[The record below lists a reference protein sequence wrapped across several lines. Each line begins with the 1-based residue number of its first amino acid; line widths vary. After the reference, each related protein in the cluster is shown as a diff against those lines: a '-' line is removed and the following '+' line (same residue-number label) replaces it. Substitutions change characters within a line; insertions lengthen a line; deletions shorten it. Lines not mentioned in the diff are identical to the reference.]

1 MPTAVDAAPGD
12 ERFDLRGRLG
22 AGGMGTV
29 YRAYDRRLGREVAL
43 KILRQA
49 SGRDLFRFKREFRA
63 LADIV
68 HPNLAS
74 LHELHTT
81 GDEWYF
87 TMDLVEGVDFL
98 AWVRGA
104 PTGPDSADSVT
115 VDAPV
120 GAAVP
125 TVGAAVPTASEPAPV
140 VDRGRLEAAFA
151 QLVEGVYALHV
162 AGKLHRDLK
171 PSNVLVTADGRV
183 VLLDFGLISDV
194 ATGGDLTHEHAAV
207 GTPAYMAPEQ
217 AADWPLD
224 ETCDWY
230 AVGVMLYEALTG
242 RRPFVGPAE
251 EVMRR
256 KQMEA
261 PTPPSVIEPR
271 VPRVLDELCMRLLAV
286 APADRPTG
294 RAILAALGRAP
305 SRASVDLERTQA
317 AAPFVGRVAELAMLR
332 DGFEASR
339 QRGVAVFVRGDS
351 GMGKSQLVRELL
363 DELGGRAQIL
373 EGRCY
378 ERERVPYKTLDT
390 VIDALT
396 GVLLALPAA
405 RLEEVLP
412 RDIAALARLFPVLR
426 RVDAVAGKVL
436 GALLPADAAEVRR
449 RAFAA
454 LRVLLR
460 GLAAIAPL
468 VIAIDDLQW
477 GDADSAAFLAELIHH
492 PEPVPLLLVLIHRDD
507 AAGAAV
513 IDAVRLPRA
522 GIRPGDTRVV
532 EVGPLG
538 QAEARQ
544 LVRALGGDGD
554 GDALVREGR
563 GHPLFLAELARAR
576 GAGVASLEQLI
587 TRRIDSLPAS
597 AAALLRA
604 VAVAARPVL
613 ADQAARAAGLPGL
626 GSELAVLRAERLVR
640 VRHGGAGH
648 GPVVE
653 PYHDRIRAAA
663 VASLGSALP
672 AMHEALALGFEASA
686 GKGDLEGVVEHWL
699 AAGRPERAAA
709 FAMRAGEAAEET
721 LAFHRAAELYALAVQ
736 HGTGSADEKRQLQ
749 CRRGKALTNAGA
761 LEQAALA
768 YGAAAEGAPPDEALD
783 LERLRMEQVLRRGRM
798 EEGVALA
805 RALLARIGIRLPL
818 TGRGVLPALLVER
831 LRLRLRGF
839 QHRVRAEAEVPRE
852 LLQRV
857 DVLGSAAGGLA
868 FVAPAAGT
876 LLQARFLRLALDA
889 GEPKRLIVALGME
902 LAFVGTAG
910 AAARRRVEVLAALLR
925 EVLGDSQDPGSVGFA
940 TCCEGLALFL
950 AGRWR
955 EALRCMEAGLKLRD
969 QGIGKRWEINVAELY
984 ITSALYYL
992 GETREL
998 ARLVPLLLRDA
1009 VERGDVY
1016 AQHGLRGWRSNIA
1029 WLVMDRPV
1037 EARAHVD
1044 AVADERPPREGFHL
1058 QHYYELLAQA
1068 QIDLYEGAPDAAW
1081 RRIEAGWKPLSR
1093 SFLLRIQSVRVEATF
1108 LRARVALALDGPAA
1122 PRAMAVARRAARAL
1136 EREGAPWA
1144 TAHALQLRAGIALAT
1159 GDREAAEAALGAAER
1174 ACASADMALHA
1185 AVLRLRR
1192 GELHGGVAGA
1202 AWSAE
1207 ARAAMA
1213 AQAIVDPDAMARVL
1227 CPWPSRLLPG

>member
-1 MPTAVDAAPGD
+1 MSTAVETTADG

-29 YRAYDRRLGREVAL
+29 YRAFDRRLGREVAL

-68 HPNLAS
+68 HPNLAA

-81 GDEWYF
+81 GDEWFF

-98 AWVRGA
+98 AWVRRA
-104 PTGPDSADSVT
+104 PALDGDDEAADGVT
-115 VDAPV
+115 ADVPIRAVEPTPAEIAPARPPVDFA
-120 GAAVP
+120 
-125 TVGAAVPTASEPAPV
+125 
-140 VDRGRLEAAFA
+140 RLEDAFG
-151 QLVEGVYALHV
+151 QLVEGVLALHV

-171 PSNVLVTADGRV
+171 PSNVLVTPEGRV
-183 VLLDFGLISDV
+183 VLLDFGLIASV
-194 ATGGDLTHEHAAV
+194 GEGDLTHEHAAV

-217 AADWPLD
+217 AADFPLD
-224 ETCDWY
+224 QACDWY

-242 RRPFVGPAE
+242 RRPFQGSAE
-251 EVMRR
+251 DVMRR
-256 KQMEA
+256 KQVDR
-261 PTPPSVIEPR
+261 PTPPSVIEPG
-271 VPRVLDELCMRLLAV
+271 VPRGLEALCLRLLAV
-286 APADRPTG
+286 MPAERPDG

-305 SRASVDLERTQA
+305 ARATQDLARAQA
-317 AAPFVGRVAELAMLR
+317 AAPFVGRVPELAALR
-332 DGFEASR
+332 AAFEASR
-339 QRGVAVFVRGDS
+339 QRGVAVFVRGES
-351 GMGKSQLVRELL
+351 GMGKSQLIRELL
-363 DELGGRAQIL
+363 DGLAGGAQIL

-378 ERERVPYKTLDT
+378 ERERVPFKTLDT

-405 RLEEVLP
+405 RLEAVLP

-426 RVDAVAGKVL
+426 RVDAVAGRVL
-436 GALLPADAAEVRR
+436 GAILPSDPADVRR

-460 GLAAIAPL
+460 GLTAIAPV

-492 PEPVPLLLVLIHRDD
+492 PEPVPLLLVLVHRTDHD
-507 AAGAAV
+507 GGEDGVVAT
-513 IDAVRLPRA
+513 VRTPRA

-532 EVGPLG
+532 DVGPLG
-538 QAEARQ
+538 ADEARE
-544 LVRALGGDGD
+544 LIRALGGDGA
-554 GDALVREGR
+554 DALVREGG
-563 GHPLFLAELARAR
+563 GHPLFLAELARGGGDG
-576 GAGVASLEQLI
+576 GAVTSLEQLI
-587 TRRIDSLPAS
+587 TRRIAGLPAG
-597 AAALLRA
+597 AAALLRT
-604 VAVAARPVL
+604 VAVAARPVPVEL
-613 ADQAARAAGLPGL
+613 AARAAGLTAI
-626 GSELAVLRAERLVR
+626 GSEVALLRAERLLR
-640 VRHGGAGH
+640 VRAGDGAEATI
-648 GPVVE
+648 E

-663 VASLGSALP
+663 VASLGAALP
-672 AMHEALALGFEASA
+672 AAHEALALAFESSA
-686 GKGDLEGVVEHWL
+686 GRGDLEGVVEHWL
-699 AAGRPERAAA
+699 AAGQAARAAA
-709 FAMRAGEAAEET
+709 FAVRAGAAAEET
-721 LAFHRAAELYALAVQ
+721 LAFDRAAELYALAVQ
-736 HGTGSADEKRQLQ
+736 HGTASADEKRGLL
-749 CRRGKALTNAGA
+749 RRRAEALTNAGA
-761 LEQAALA
+761 LEAAADA
-768 YGAAAEGAPPDEALD
+768 YGAAAVGAPADEALD

-805 RALLARIGIRLPL
+805 RALLARVGTRLPL
-818 TGRGVLPALLVER
+818 RGRAVLPALLVER
-831 LRLRLRGF
+831 LRLRLRGMRH
-839 QHRVRAEAEVPRE
+839 QVRAEADVAPV
-852 LLQRV
+852 LLQRI

-876 LLQARFLRLALDA
+876 LLQARLLRLALDA
-889 GEPKRLIVALGME
+889 GEPRRLIVALGME

-910 AAARRRVEVLAALLR
+910 ARVAKRVEALATQLR
-925 EVLGDSQDPGSVGFA
+925 QVLGDSQDPGLVGFA

-955 EALRCMEAGLKLRD
+955 DARRCMEAGLKLRD

-984 ITSALYYL
+984 VTSAMYYL

-998 ARLVPLLLRDA
+998 ARMVPLLLRDA

-1016 AQHGLRGWRSNIA
+1016 AQHGLRGWRSNVA
-1029 WLVMDRPV
+1029 WLVMDRAS

-1044 AVADERPPREGFHL
+1044 AVARERPAREGFHL

-1068 QIDLYEGAPDAAW
+1068 QIDLYEGDPAAAW
-1081 RRIEAGWKPLSR
+1081 RRVEAAWRPLSR
-1093 SFLLRIQSVRVEATF
+1093 SFLLRIQSVRIEASF
-1108 LRARVALALDGPAA
+1108 LRARVALAQGGPRGIAIAKAA
-1122 PRAMAVARRAARAL
+1122 LRAL

-1144 TAHALQLRAGIALAT
+1144 SAHALQLRAGVLLAR
-1159 GDREAAEAALGAAER
+1159 GQREAAEDALAAAER
-1174 ACASADMALHA
+1174 ACATCDMALHA

-1202 AWSAE
+1202 AWAAE

-1213 AQAIVDPDAMARVL
+1213 AQAIVDPDAMARML
-1227 CPWPSRLLPG
+1227 CPASTRLLPGE